1 MPKETSQSKAEPQSK
16 DVNPFLGRKYIRAVG
31 RRKTS
36 KANVKL
42 YSQGSG
48 QFLVN
53 HLALDKYFPHFALVD
68 TARSPLVELGKA
80 KEFDVNA
87 NVLGGGKTGQAIAVR
102 LSLARALSTIDEK
115 LKITL
120 RKLGYLTVDSRVK
133 ERKKPGL
140 KRARRAPQ
148 WSKR

>member
-1 MPKETSQSKAEPQSK
+1 MPKEISQSKAEPQPK
-16 DVNPFLGRKYIRAVG
+16 EANPFHGRKYIRAVG

-48 QFLVN
+48 MFLVN
-53 HLALDKYFPHFALVD
+53 HLALDKYFPHFSLVD
-68 TARSPLVELGKA
+68 AARSPLEQLGKT
-80 KEFDVNA
+80 KEFDVNVS
-87 NVLGGGKTGQAIAVR
+87 VLGGGKAGQALAVR
-102 LSLARALSTIDEK
+102 LSLSRALSTIDEK
-115 LKITL
+115 LRVTL
-120 RKLGYLTVDSRVK
+120 RKLGYLSVDSRVK